1 MWFPQRLAPGASA
14 HPFPTPPCS
23 GHATPPPATFQ
34 GGQEGC
40 LVMKKGPALA
50 VGPSFQPSPDLS
62 LPACLSLPVS
72 PTVLGPQDA
81 RSFHTF
87 LGSFTISSS
96 SVLSLFSI
104 LKPLGS
110 ASPSPP
116 NTGSEHLKGTQRT
129 CHLTLG
135 TCYWATFSAP
145 PLQNQTKTANRKRSS
160 FKNYSI
166 IIK

>member
-1 MWFPQRLAPGASA
+1 MWFPQRVAPGASA
-14 HPFPTPPCS
+14 HPFPIPPCS
-23 GHATPPPATFQ
+23 GHATPPPATLQ

-40 LVMKKGPALA
+40 LVMRTGPAFA
-50 VGPSFQPSPDLS
+50 IGPSFQPSPDLS
-62 LPACLSLPVS
+62 VFPPVS

-81 RSFHTF
+81 RSFYTF

-116 NTGSEHLKGTQRT
+116 NTGSEHLKGTQQNLSPDTRHVLLG
-129 CHLTLG
+129 HLLNPSPSKPNKNGKQETLV
-135 TCYWATFSAP
+135 F
-145 PLQNQTKTANRKRSS
+145 
-160 FKNYSI
+160 
-166 IIK
+166 

>member
-1 MWFPQRLAPGASA
+1 MVPFVVSPKIGTRGVCTPLPYPSLQRSCHPSTSHISRWAGRLLGDEEGSSFGCRTVFPA
-14 HPFPTPPCS
+14 
-23 GHATPPPATFQ
+23 
-34 GGQEGC
+34 
-40 LVMKKGPALA
+40 
-50 VGPSFQPSPDLS
+50 QPRPVS
-62 LPACLSLPVS
+62 LPACLSHCPRTS
-72 PTVLGPQDA
+72 GR
-81 RSFHTF
+81 RSFYTF

-110 ASPSPP
+110 AAPSPP
-116 NTGSEHLKGTQRT
+116 NIGSEHLKGTQRT